1 VKPLDARTGSH
12 PSRLEVSEYLAGAA
26 APAARAAF
34 EAHAAACP
42 DCGAMLRE
50 AMADRDAFASKYPS
64 LEYFRAT
71 RRVRG
76 LATAPA
82 APGFLDRV
90 KAWYKTPAARPV
102 FMAAAILVLA
112 TVLLRWP
119 SPSADLSAKG
129 AAKMVLAVNGKAA
142 AGDTVACKAGDTL
155 QLGIVSEK
163 PVHYAV
169 LYRDDDG
176 PLQAYMDD
184 GRQAPRGGPTGENLP
199 HSLVMSQGWVVERL
213 YIVWSSEPFDSGS
226 ARARAAGAPPGALGL
241 RVFVLLN
248 AP

>member
-1 VKPLDARTGSH
+1 MNPLPARSGPH

-26 APAARAAF
+26 APGAKAAF
-34 EAHAAACP
+34 EAHVAGCP

-50 AMADRDAFASKYPS
+50 ALADRDAFGSRYPS

-76 LATAPA
+76 RATEPA

-90 KAWYKTPAARPV
+90 RAWWRTPAARPI

-119 SPSADLSAKG
+119 SPSGDLSAKG
-129 AAKMVLAVNGKAA
+129 AAKVILAVNGKPVT
-142 AGDTVACKAGDTL
+142 GDTVACHPGDTL
-155 QLGIVSEK
+155 QLAIVAGK

-169 LYRDDDG
+169 LYRDDEG
-176 PLQAYMDD
+176 PLLAYMDE
-184 GRQAPRGGPTGENLP
+184 GRGAPKGSPAGESLP
-199 HSLVMSQGWVVERL
+199 HSLVMSQGWAVERL
-213 YIVWSSEPFDSGS
+213 YCVWSSEPFDTGS
-226 ARARAAGAPPGALGL
+226 ARARAGGGPPRGLGL
-241 RVFVLLN
+241 RIFMLLN